1 MKDKECNHVLGLLSE
16 YCDAQL
22 DDKHRVEVEAHLDE
36 CRSCSD
42 ELVGMKRSLR
52 LLQNMPMPE
61 PSIDLW
67 PEFVTQ
73 LDAIEAEVRLSPW
86 RKLELAWH
94 HAMSDFAEGVVV
106 YTHILAHNT
115 LSRMEKY
122 LVRDPFEI
130 NQ

>member
-1 MKDKECNHVLGLLSE
+1 MKQNEHVTNLLSE
-16 YCDAQL
+16 YCDSEL
-22 DDKHRVEVEAHLDE
+22 DEQHRQEVERHLDS
-36 CRSCSD
+36 CRECSD
-42 ELVGMKRSLR
+42 ELVSMKRSLR

-67 PEFVTQ
+67 PEFATK
-73 LDAIEAEVRLSPW
+73 LDTIEAEIKLSPM
-86 RKLELAWH
+86 RRLELAWN
-94 HAMSDFAEGVVV
+94 HAVSHFAEGVVV

-130 NQ
+130 S